1 MLAAIL
7 ICASLITPVDA
18 HPLPVT
24 TPDRIVIHKTD
35 HTLEF
40 IRGGKVLHSYKV
52 ALGRGGLDPKQRQ
65 GDQRTPEGIYHVD
78 AKNPQSQ
85 FYKAFH
91 LSYPAPADVARAQAH
106 GVSPG
111 GDVEIHGLPK
121 TYKGLGS
128 TQHLYDWT
136 DGCIALSDEQ
146 VDELW
151 PLVNVGTIV
160 EIRH

>member
-7 ICASLITPVDA
+7 FCTSLLTPVGA
-18 HPLPVT
+18 HPLPVM
-24 TPDRIVIHKTD
+24 TPDRIVIHKSA

-40 IRGGKVLHSYKV
+40 IHGGKVLHSYKV
-52 ALGRGGLDPKQRQ
+52 AIGRGGLEPKQRQ
-65 GDQRTPEGIYHVD
+65 GDHRTPEGLYHVD

-91 LSYPAPADVARAQAH
+91 LSYPSAEDSAGARSH
-106 GVSPG
+106 GFAPG

-146 VDELW
+146 IDELW

-160 EIRH
+160 EIDH